1 MKPVFDSFTEPT
13 TDRRKFM
20 LGIAFAAAAGVA
32 AWRLPN
38 RHLDYLGH
46 DKLDDLV
53 PKAIGPWDFVAASG
67 LVVPPEDQL
76 VKALYTQLLTRVY
89 SDGVNPP
96 IMLLIAQSGSQIGLS
111 PDPPAGNVLHGG
123 RLSDQRLGSASNPN
137 WFQEVLANSIDA
149 SAGGPPNTSSFGP
162 ASAIDMPTSW
172 KEQKLAVAEQNLRG
186 HHSRRYPGAHI
197 DDWRRQRCC
206 PRTIDAFAQAMIAS
220 ISPAEALRL
229 HCLNLRSG
237 SFRIRA

>member
-46 DKLDDLV
+46 EKLDDLV
-53 PKAIGPWDFVAASG
+53 PKAIGPWNFVAASG

-96 IMLLIAQSGSQIGLS
+96 IMLLIAQSGSQSGFLQIHRPETCYTAGGYQISALAPHPIQIGS
-111 PDPPAGNVLHGG
+111 KK
-123 RLSDQRLGSASNPN
+123 
-137 WFQEVLANSIDA
+137 VLANSIDA
-149 SAGGPPNTSSFGP
+149 SAGGPPEHVVYWTRIGNQLP
-162 ASAIDMPTSW
+162 MSW
-172 KEQKLAVAEQNLRG
+172 KEQKLAVAEQNLQGIIPDAILVRI
-186 HHSRRYPGAHI
+186 STIGA
-197 DDWRRQRCC
+197 DSDAARN
-206 PRTIDAFAQAMIAS
+206 TIDAFAKAMIAS
-220 ISPAEALRL
+220 ISPAR
-229 HCLNLRSG
+229 RSV
-237 SFRIRA
+237 FIV